1 MTAAHQ
7 LRLLAEDDQDIAA
20 DEVATPEER
29 SARRRELLWAV
40 FGRRKAA
47 ALFTVLRNDDA
58 LPEALSGN
66 DLDLTVTRTG
76 GVAEVVDYIQEC
88 ACELGWAPVC
98 VSRRAHMTAFSLVD
112 LAATEAADALHI
124 DVFDGLR
131 ALGVPLLTA
140 EELTAESV
148 VDTSGVRRLTER
160 GRALATLV
168 HHLANSGGLTK
179 DKYVWEVADV
189 LRRPDGR
196 KWLLAETER
205 VLGPRIASALQA
217 REGRSALRR
226 CSVARLLW
234 VRVRAFSR
242 APAAAARAMRDYLAG
257 QLPSLLA
264 PPGLVGRP
272 GSPADVLR
280 GAALT
285 PELACRI
292 APVSF
297 LARTVRAREARTL
310 NSAKH
315 QRYVAGVWRR
325 WTLARWLA
333 PSLFLWLQ
341 AKRSR
346 VVLVD
351 RLPLVLRAL
360 RRLRSPAWL
369 LPDPEDA

>member
-1 MTAAHQ
+1 MTAIHEPPIVVADD
-7 LRLLAEDDQDIAA
+7 EDFAP

-29 SARRRELLWAV
+29 SARRRELLRAV
-40 FGRRKAA
+40 FCRRKAA
-47 ALFTVLRNDDA
+47 ELFAVLRNDDA
-58 LPEALSGN
+58 LPDALSGN
-66 DLDLTVTRTG
+66 DLDLAVVHTG
-76 GVAEVVDYIQEC
+76 AVPAVVDYIQEC
-88 ACELGWAPVC
+88 GRELGWAPVC
-98 VSRRAHMTAFSLVD
+98 VSRRAHMTALSLVD
-112 LAATEAADALHI
+112 LATAGSSDALHV

-140 EELTAESV
+140 EELAAESV
-148 VDTSGVRRLTER
+148 VDASGVRRLTER

-189 LRRPDGR
+189 LRRPDAR
-196 KWLLAETER
+196 AWLIAETGR
-205 VLGPRIASALQA
+205 VLGPRVAAALQA

-226 CSVARLLW
+226 CSVARLLG
-234 VRVRAFSR
+234 VRAHALRR
-242 APAAAARAMRDYLAG
+242 APAAGARAMRDYMAG
-257 QLPSLLA
+257 QLPSLFA

-272 GSPADVLR
+272 GSPAPLLDGV
-280 GAALT
+280 AMT

-297 LARTVRAREARTL
+297 LASTVRAPEAHTL
-310 NSAKH
+310 NGAKH
-315 QRYVAGVWRR
+315 QRYVTGVWRR

-346 VVLVD
+346 VVLID

-360 RRLRSPAWL
+360 RRLREPAWL